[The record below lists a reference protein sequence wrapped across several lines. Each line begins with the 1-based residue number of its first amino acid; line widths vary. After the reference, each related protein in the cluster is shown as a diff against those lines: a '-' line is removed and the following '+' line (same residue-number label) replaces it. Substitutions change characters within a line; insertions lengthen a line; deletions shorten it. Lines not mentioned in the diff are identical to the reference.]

1 MPIARI
7 LTMKRLIHKLVTIIT
22 LFILPYSLAN
32 AAGCI
37 FNPQLGKTSYL
48 PVDNIIIQSDKSI
61 AVNSL
66 LKRYTINVYP
76 AKTYL
81 FTSGSCSYISASQYL
96 NGWLVDSSK
105 IARTNINGIGIRIT
119 FGTYYS
125 TGTNYS
131 AGIPYTSATQTM
143 QGYAYFSGEINWFVD
158 IIKIGPISNS
168 NGQTLKMGDL
178 AERYYYDNTAQKKI
192 ILAKIAIPSN
202 FRITLASCTINGV
215 DTHNINLGD
224 WDDKKFKN
232 IGDTSNNVDIPITL
246 SCVADTN
253 IKVNVTSSSIDNAPT
268 GKLSL
273 AGTDRATGIAVQ
285 LLNNSNS
292 PIALNTQWTQQD
304 NVSEGDYFFNWKARY
319 IKTANIV
326 TPGTANASAT
336 VNIRYE

>member
-7 LTMKRLIHKLVTIIT
+7 FTMKRLIHKLVTIIT

-37 FNPQLGKTSYL
+37 FNPGAGKTSYL

-66 LKRYTINVYP
+66 LKRYTVNASP
-76 AKTYL
+76 EKTYI
-81 FTSGSCSYISASQYL
+81 FTGGNCTYITGSQYL
-96 NGWLVDSSK
+96 NGWLIDSNK
-105 IARTNINGIGIRIT
+105 IAHTNINGIGVRVV
-119 FGTYYS
+119 FGGIYS
-125 TGTNYS
+125 PGINY
-131 AGIPYTSATQTM
+131 AYAVPVTSSIQTS
-143 QGYAYFSGEINWFVD
+143 QGYSYYPGKTNWYVD
-158 IIKIGPISNS
+158 IIKIGPIDNL

-178 AERYYYDNTAQKKI
+178 AERYYYDNTVQKKYI
-192 ILAKIAIPSN
+192 FSKIAIPSN